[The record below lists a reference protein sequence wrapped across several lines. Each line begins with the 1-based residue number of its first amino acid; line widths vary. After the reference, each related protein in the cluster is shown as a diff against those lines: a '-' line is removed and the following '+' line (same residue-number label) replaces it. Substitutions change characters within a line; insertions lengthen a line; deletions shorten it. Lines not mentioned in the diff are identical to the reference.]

1 MIQSFKFQ
9 NTYFELDGFRFD
21 ILIKLPQIDLKM
33 YAYGSKLSFTKLG
46 ESVGG

>member
-1 MIQSFKFQ
+1 MIQSLKFQ
-9 NTYFELDGFRFD
+9 NTYFDGFRFD